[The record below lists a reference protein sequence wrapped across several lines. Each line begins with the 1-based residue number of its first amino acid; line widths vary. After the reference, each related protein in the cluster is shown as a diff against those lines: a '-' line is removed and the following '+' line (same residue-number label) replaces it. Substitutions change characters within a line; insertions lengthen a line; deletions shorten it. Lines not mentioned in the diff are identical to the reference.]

1 MRNSGIIYFLFF
13 SAVIL
18 IDRAYAQDAPYKTL
32 KGKVERK
39 EYHTYIE
46 HPFIL
51 PDGVKRLRVEFSYT
65 GKVFALLVAARNN
78 ESDPAECQCRKGAG
92 YLFSHIG
99 KRLSCRPGDME
110 GDKPEKDHRTQESGN
125 YLYPDPKNDRSA
137 GTY

>member
-1 MRNSGIIYFLFF
+1 MFF

-78 ESDPAECQCRKGAG
+78 ESDPAECQCRKGAVPRRAAITFTLILKMIAAPEPIRPEVFRLIRVT
-92 YLFSHIG
+92 LFSPFFQ
-99 KRLSCRPGDME
+99 K
-110 GDKPEKDHRTQESGN
+110 
-125 YLYPDPKNDRSA
+125 
-137 GTY
+137 